1 MNPRYSYDFE
11 LFLFTVFSNN
21 SFLSKL
27 IKAIESLAVL
37 KNPNSLILN
46 KIESF
51 FKELIWFIVSNFSTF
66 SKYL

>member
-1 MNPRYSYDFE
+1 MI
-11 LFLFTVFSNN
+11 LTFLLTIFSNN

-37 KNPNSLILN
+37 VNPNSLTLN

-51 FKELIWFIVSNFSTF
+51 FMELIWFIVSNFSTF